1 MGWLWAVI
9 QPAAQATILAVVF
22 TYVIPVEVE
31 GTPYLLFLY
40 VATVPWTFLS
50 SSLTDMTMAIVENMG
65 VVTKI
70 YFPREILPLAMMLAR
85 LLDTVIAFTL
95 FFGVAVYVGA
105 PTFSLALLAL
115 PIVLVCQV
123 VLVTGIGLA
132 CAAGNVFV
140 RDVRSVLVL
149 VIQLWFFYASPVIYP
164 STLVPEALRP
174 YTFLNPMIG
183 LLDSYRSI
191 LLYGQVPGFELLVA
205 GLVSVTVFSLGY
217 TFFKRVE
224 FRFADIV

>member
-9 QPAAQATILAVVF
+9 QPAAQAAILAVVF
-22 TYVIPVEVE
+22 TYVIPVDVE
-31 GTPYLLFLY
+31 GTPYLLFSY

-85 LLDTVIAFTL
+85 LLDMVIAFTL
-95 FFGVAVYVGA
+95 FFGLAIYFGA
-105 PTFSLALLAL
+105 PAFSLALLML
-115 PIVLVCQV
+115 PVVLFFQV

-149 VIQLWFFYASPVIYP
+149 VIQLWFYASPVIYP

-183 LLDSYRSI
+183 LLDIYRSI

-205 GLVSVTVFSLGY
+205 GLVSVAVFSLGY